1 MILPPACSS
10 YRWEFPFYIPCPKI
24 YCKISEKTK
33 PRHAS
38 CRKDGKRKDS
48 IPSRPIQSN
57 FLDALRFP
65 IHSWKIL
72 FSFTHPHLRCISWS
86 SQPGCHSPTPS
97 NHRVFFRFYPYHSA
111 TSSLWRVQK
120 TSHLITVTKVPSFTS
135 SRELLPDPMPERKLN
150 LEFRL
155 SSLAASK
162 KLHRLPPESSLSY
175 NPLHQTLALSELQ
188 MWFVLPS

>member
-1 MILPPACSS
+1 MILPPACSKRWQG

-72 FSFTHPHLRCISWS
+72 FSFTLPHLRCISWS

-97 NHRVFFRFYPYHSA
+97 NHRVFFVSTRTIQPPALFGGCKKH
-111 TSSLWRVQK
+111 
-120 TSHLITVTKVPSFTS
+120 HITVTKVPSFTS

-162 KLHRLPPESSLSY
+162 NSTHVCPLS
-175 NPLHQTLALSELQ
+175 PHCRTTRFTKP
-188 MWFVLPS
+188 WH